1 MSAGHKVSILIKETG
16 EGTFTNTVT
25 SGKHTLLADEPT
37 DMGGDDTGPNP
48 YDFVAIG
55 LGACTS
61 MTLRMYANHKG
72 WDVGHIQVGVTH
84 HKDAETKQ
92 DVFTRSICLSSTSLD
107 EASLNRLLEIAN
119 KCPVHKTLSQT
130 STIISKLA

>member
-1 MSAGHKVSILIKETG
+1 MSAEHKVSILIKETG

-72 WDVGHIQVGVTH
+72 WDVGHIQVNVTH
-84 HKDAETKQ
+84 HKDTETKQ